1 MADED
6 PAATRR
12 GYKRKV
18 DVAEPNKPYRMPQSR
33 HDDENIP
40 ANEQEVFVSH

>member
-6 PAATRR
+6 LAGSTH

-18 DVAEPNKPYRMPQSR
+18 DVAAPNKPYRMPQSK
-33 HDDENIP
+33 HDNENIP
-40 ANEQEVFVSH
+40 ANEQEV